1 MQRFASLAEQGRQAI
16 LDGDHAALASLIDQ
30 NFDTRRSIYSLPSWQ
45 IQMVEIARACG
56 ASAKFAGSGGAIIG
70 TYQNEAM
77 YAALREKLAQSG
89 SILLKPRITP
99 A

>member
-1 MQRFASLAEQGRQAI
+1 
-16 LDGDHAALASLIDQ
+16 
-30 NFDTRRSIYSLPSWQ
+30 
-45 IQMVEIARACG
+45 MVEIARACG